1 MTSPAMQFAIERHGD
16 QMYGDKPYQHHLHA
30 VCTILRDFGYFG
42 KWLDAGALHDV
53 IEDTPTTIDEIM
65 MKWDEWT
72 AKVVWACT
80 GVGANRKERNTSIYE
95 KIAAFPAAAVVKMA
109 DRIANVENATP
120 GSSHASMYLKESSEF
135 NRQVGQRA
143 PHVMQRR
150 LDRAY
155 DALAKGTE
163 Q

>member
-80 GVGANRKERNTSIYE
+80 GVGVNRKERNASIYE

-109 DRIANVENATP
+109 DRIANVENSTP
-120 GSSHASMYLKESSEF
+120 GSGHAAMYIKEARAF
-135 NRQVGQRA
+135 YDAVGCHA
-143 PHVMQRR
+143 PADMVMR

-155 DALAKGTE
+155 AVLEGAA
-163 Q
+163 